1 MHNVQQLRRPWTD
14 NVVGSALSIEEDP
27 LAYLGVLVDSI
38 QEWDRHSVFALPSRL
53 PIQGVD
59 VQLQALDGIVTLAFQ
74 TEREAKKVRDEL
86 DRALSGWQQFLVVL
100 PPPAAAVAPTVAA

>member
-1 MHNVQQLRRPWTD
+1 MHNVQQLKRPWTD
-14 NVVGSALSIEEDP
+14 AVAGSALSIEEDP

-38 QEWDRHSVFALPSRL
+38 QEWDRYSVFALPSRL

-59 VQLQALDGIVTLAFQ
+59 VRLQALDGIVTVKFQ

-86 DRALSGWQQFLVVL
+86 DRALNGWQQFLLIL
-100 PPPAAAVAPTVAA
+100 PSPAVAVAPIVTA